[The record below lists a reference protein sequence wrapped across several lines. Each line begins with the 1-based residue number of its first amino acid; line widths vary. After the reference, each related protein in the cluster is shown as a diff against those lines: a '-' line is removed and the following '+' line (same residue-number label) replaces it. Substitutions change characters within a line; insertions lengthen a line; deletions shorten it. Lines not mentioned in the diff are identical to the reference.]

1 MSAHE
6 VFEVIERIPAIKNPD
21 SGVVNVLSLKEGIKF
36 ENVRFRY
43 PTQPVKSRVIFEGIN
58 FTIKSGTTTAIVGP
72 SGSGKSTIV
81 QLCNR
86 MYDTLDGEIS
96 YDGVNLKQFNLKSL
110 RESIGY
116 VS

>member
-43 PTQPVKSRVIFEGIN
+43 PT
-58 FTIKSGTTTAIVGP
+58 
-72 SGSGKSTIV
+72 
-81 QLCNR
+81 
-86 MYDTLDGEIS
+86 
-96 YDGVNLKQFNLKSL
+96 
-110 RESIGY
+110 
-116 VS
+116 